1 MKFKD
6 NLLGKYLEFKQEN
19 EFVYELED
27 CLGNDSHIYKFD
39 IGIYV
44 ILEFLFEMVLNPPK
58 NKVLIKLEYSNKEY
72 EFNNAQDTL
81 DFLLDKDTSKLNNF
95 SVERKKTDFWFG
107 NYFIF
112 DYKKGIV
119 KEFMSKRI

>member
-27 CLGNDSHIYKFD
+27 CLGNDSHVYDFNT
-39 IGIYV
+39 GIYV
-44 ILEFLFEMVLNPPK
+44 ILELLFEMVLNPPK
-58 NKVLIKLEYSNKEY
+58 NKVLIQLEYDCKEY
-72 EFNNAQDTL
+72 KFNNAQDTL
-81 DFLLDKDTSKLNNF
+81 DFLLDKDTSKLSNI
-95 SVERKKTDFWFG
+95 SIERKKRDFWFG

-112 DYKKGIV
+112 NTEKGIV

>member
-6 NLLGKYLEFKQEN
+6 NLLGKYLKFKQEN
-19 EFVYELED
+19 EFVCEVEE
-27 CLGNDSHIYKFD
+27 CLGNDSYAYDFN

-44 ILEFLFEMVLNPPK
+44 ILELLFGMVLNPPK

-81 DFLLDKDTSKLNNF
+81 DFLLDKDTSKLSNI
-95 SVERKKTDFWFG
+95 SIERKKRDFWFG
-107 NYFIF
+107 NIF
-112 DYKKGIV
+112 VLDCKKRTV